1 MFTVF
6 WISFYIQTYFFIFA
20 VHFLESWKENLKK
33 YDISFVGLKEGIHG
47 YSYKIGKEFFTNFIN
62 ADSVFEDGNVDVEL
76 QLEKSSTMLVLM
88 FSIKGTLNVECDV
101 CIDPLVLNI
110 SNEFRQICKFSDK
123 AFIGSDD
130 EVTAIPLSDYE
141 INVSRFI
148 YEFIHL
154 CIPAKMTHEDGGCND
169 KVKDIVSQ
177 YLLTEKPELEPQS
190 EENEDVDP
198 RWAALKELKN
208 KN

>member
-1 MFTVF
+1 M
-6 WISFYIQTYFFIFA
+6 Q
-20 VHFLESWKENLKK
+20 ENLKK
-33 YDISFVGLKEGIHG
+33 YDISFVGLKEGIHS
-47 YSYKIGKEFFTNFIN
+47 YNYKIGKEFFTNFIN
-62 ADSVFEDGNVDVEL
+62 SDSVFEDGNVDVEL

-101 CIDPLVLNI
+101 CLDPLVLNI

-154 CIPAKMTHEDGGCND
+154 CIPAKMTHEDGECND

-177 YLLTEKPELEPQS
+177 YLLTEKAELEPQIK
-190 EENEDVDP
+190 ENEDVDP

>member
-1 MFTVF
+1 M
-6 WISFYIQTYFFIFA
+6 
-20 VHFLESWKENLKK
+20 KENLKK

-47 YSYKIGKEFFTNFIN
+47 YSYKIGKEFFKNFIN
-62 ADSVFEDGNVDVEL
+62 SDSVFEDGNVDVEL

-88 FSIKGTLNVECDV
+88 FSINGTLNVECDV
-101 CIDPLVLNI
+101 CVDPLVLNI
-110 SNEFRQICKFSDK
+110 SNEFRQICKFSDE

-190 EENEDVDP
+190 KENEDVDP